1 MDSISIMR
9 NVKDASETFL
19 PNDMSG
25 FKEASKSTIGILGS
39 GDFAKS
45 LAIRLIRSGYAVV
58 IGSRNPKRAVGFFPP
73 VVEIVH
79 QEDAV
84 LKTNLI
90 FVAMHREHY
99 TSLWDL
105 KHLLIGKILVDVSN
119 NVRINQYP
127 EANAEYLASLFPNST
142 VVKGFNVISAWALQ
156 FGPKDANRQIYICSN
171 VVEARQQ
178 IIELTRQLDFTP
190 VDMGTLASAKEIE
203 NMPLHLF
210 TLWKGPVLVAI
221 GLSIFFYIYSFI
233 RDIVHPYVKNKQSD
247 FYKIPIEMV
256 NKTLPV
262 VAITLLS
269 LVYLAGLLAS
279 AFQLNSGTKYRR
291 FPAWLEHWLQCRKQ
305 LGLLSFFFASV
316 HTIYSLCLPMR
327 RSERYFFLNM
337 AYQQVHINIEN
348 SWNEEEVWR
357 MEMYISFG
365 IMSLGLLSLLAVTS
379 IPSVS
384 SSLNWREFN
393 FIHDIRPVDLN
404 RVVNLIEDRFSCN
417 LVDRHLHALK
427 RVVKRYQ
434 FGFPIKDLVLV
445 FKILNLCAEKVKDQG
460 AYIKPI
466 CEILKLCGLPFLKE
480 KSSDE
485 STFAQVVSESIS
497 QMGYLLRICNA
508 EVRLQICD
516 SIMKLY
522 SKDSP
527 RQEIEEYY
535 PTSKSYNM
543 QMIEESGV
551 VETLVM
557 GLTLVENQPKVK
569 LQIIQTLQCLSRSS
583 AVNCNLMLNAL
594 AANKICRIL
603 NNPDPTGQLLFCSS
617 AVLWNLLEQ
626 ASEKEL
632 INQLSDFDC
641 ICALKEVFLN
651 QMINGHSNSERQLR
665 NDLLVITTSLAEHSM
680 IPFIETGFTK
690 LLIMFAAFPE
700 VKSHNPLVQG
710 IKISS
715 NHEDFEM
722 KKIFFNLL
730 VALTNDLASIQLL
743 SDGGALLALFHY
755 VQPNENPGVRDWS
768 PAQYEELQLHALA
781 TLISLAPVMVDDYM
795 KCQGNTRLLLLLD
808 WCISQNPYYGKGNSF
823 HATGGHGSKKA
834 QMRYCLRLL
843 RSMASLGEELIN
855 QNLHDQGVISQLLD
869 ILKIMTNSSEEETKL
884 NLDMQTDILII
895 LSSICENDI
904 HRKELFGAFG
914 VDILIKLLKI
924 DPNKF
929 YSGMGHNKLI
939 LATVDCVWCCIVGC
953 YTAEDSFLEM
963 GGIFLLLD
971 LLEASP
977 KRMHS
982 LILGTLLE
990 LCDNPKT
997 AYHINVW
1004 RGKHDSTAASLLLQ
1018 LWREE
1023 EKQMRVKRDDH
1034 GRILDSKKPLIGITQ
1049 DEYGTIT
1056 LPSNRLSPAV
1066 IDVAENSRVKI
1077 YSIFC
1082 KLGFE
1087 DLPGLS
1093 AHDYVTLAI
1102 VHRYLDFMK
1111 AKNDQERSIELSKVK
1126 NKDLSSIIH
1135 KTEIAGLH
1143 TTGFWGRFMSIE
1155 STSKE
1160 LLGGP
1165 FSPPNLKIT
1174 GTCRDGP
1181 TMKDGDTGSK
1191 LKHTSCSVS
1200 VK

>member
-393 FIHDIRPVDLN
+393 FIHSTLGYVAL
-404 RVVNLIEDRFSCN
+404 LISTFHVLIYGWKRAFEEQYYRFYMPPN
-417 LVDRHLHALK
+417 FILAL
-427 RVVKRYQ
+427 
-434 FGFPIKDLVLV
+434 I
-445 FKILNLCAEKVKDQG
+445 
-460 AYIKPI
+460 
-466 CEILKLCGLPFLKE
+466 LPF
-480 KSSDE
+480 
-485 STFAQVVSESIS
+485 TV
-497 QMGYLLRICNA
+497 
-508 EVRLQICD
+508 
-516 SIMKLY
+516 
-522 SKDSP
+522 
-527 RQEIEEYY
+527 
-535 PTSKSYNM
+535 
-543 QMIEESGV
+543 
-551 VETLVM
+551 
-557 GLTLVENQPKVK
+557 
-569 LQIIQTLQCLSRSS
+569 
-583 AVNCNLMLNAL
+583 
-594 AANKICRIL
+594 IL
-603 NNPDPTGQLLFCSS
+603 G
-617 AVLWNLLEQ
+617 
-626 ASEKEL
+626 
-632 INQLSDFDC
+632 
-641 ICALKEVFLN
+641 
-651 QMINGHSNSERQLR
+651 
-665 NDLLVITTSLAEHSM
+665 
-680 IPFIETGFTK
+680 
-690 LLIMFAAFPE
+690 
-700 VKSHNPLVQG
+700 
-710 IKISS
+710 
-715 NHEDFEM
+715 
-722 KKIFFNLL
+722 
-730 VALTNDLASIQLL
+730 
-743 SDGGALLALFHY
+743 
-755 VQPNENPGVRDWS
+755 
-768 PAQYEELQLHALA
+768 
-781 TLISLAPVMVDDYM
+781 
-795 KCQGNTRLLLLLD
+795 
-808 WCISQNPYYGKGNSF
+808 
-823 HATGGHGSKKA
+823 
-834 QMRYCLRLL
+834 
-843 RSMASLGEELIN
+843 
-855 QNLHDQGVISQLLD
+855 
-869 ILKIMTNSSEEETKL
+869 
-884 NLDMQTDILII
+884 
-895 LSSICENDI
+895 
-904 HRKELFGAFG
+904 
-914 VDILIKLLKI
+914 
-924 DPNKF
+924 
-929 YSGMGHNKLI
+929 KLI
-939 LATVDCVWCCIVGC
+939 LLLPCIKRRLRKIRKG
-953 YTAEDSFLEM
+953 LEKSQFTNDTST
-963 GGIFLLLD
+963 ILLQ
-971 LLEASP
+971 ASP
-977 KRMHS
+977 
-982 LILGTLLE
+982 E
-990 LCDNPKT
+990 
-997 AYHINVW
+997 
-1004 RGKHDSTAASLLLQ
+1004 
-1018 LWREE
+1018 
-1023 EKQMRVKRDDH
+1023 RV
-1034 GRILDSKKPLIGITQ
+1034 T
-1049 DEYGTIT
+1049 
-1056 LPSNRLSPAV
+1056 V
-1066 IDVAENSRVKI
+1066 
-1077 YSIFC
+1077 
-1082 KLGFE
+1082 
-1087 DLPGLS
+1087 
-1093 AHDYVTLAI
+1093 
-1102 VHRYLDFMK
+1102 M
-1111 AKNDQERSIELSKVK
+1111 
-1126 NKDLSSIIH
+1126 
-1135 KTEIAGLH
+1135 
-1143 TTGFWGRFMSIE
+1143 
-1155 STSKE
+1155 
-1160 LLGGP
+1160 
-1165 FSPPNLKIT
+1165 
-1174 GTCRDGP
+1174 
-1181 TMKDGDTGSK
+1181 
-1191 LKHTSCSVS
+1191 
-1200 VK
+1200 